1 MKTKSKAVLGLSK
14 LTPEGKVVKSQSF
27 LDNMQSSGNFPN
39 ATMPISYTAA
49 QTLVTNLQNATQA
62 AASGN
67 SVDIS
72 NMHEEEKL
80 LMLGFNLIKAHVEMV
95 SNTYANPDAII
106 LSAGMT
112 VASNTGGSAVTD
124 LTLDALGGGKVQ
136 IRVPR
141 TTADKAFCYQYSTSA
156 DPTNWV
162 VIAYNSLSKIVFNGQ
177 TPGTILNIRYA
188 TIGSAGMGVF
198 CSPKQVVVS

>member
-1 MKTKSKAVLGLSK
+1 MKTKAKAVLGLSK
-14 LTPEGKVVKSQSF
+14 LTPEGKVVKGQSI
-27 LDNMQSSGNFPN
+27 LDNMQNSGNFPS
-39 ATMPISYTAA
+39 AVMPISYAAA
-49 QTLVTNLQNATQA
+49 QTLVTNLQNATQTA
-62 AASGN
+62 SSGN
-67 SVDIS
+67 AADIS
-72 NMHEEEKL
+72 IMHEEEKL
-80 LMLGFNLIKAHVEMV
+80 LMLGFNLLKAHVEMV
-95 SNTYANPDAII
+95 SNTYSNPDAII

-112 VASNTGGSAVTD
+112 VASNAGGTAVTD

-136 IRVPR
+136 VRVPR

-156 DPTNWV
+156 DPTNWI

-188 TIGSAGMGVF
+188 SIGNTGMGTF